1 MKPFEIEHFDGSVT
15 RYETMK
21 DVEKSIR
28 YRAQNQPFDDC
39 SFPALDFLI
48 SIQYKVELTK
58 DEYNHLYDIA
68 AEIYG
73 KRYEQRFRKQM
84 SWR

>member
-15 RYETMK
+15 RYDTMQ

-28 YRAQNQPFDDC
+28 YRAQKQPFDDC

-48 SIQYKVELTK
+48 SIQCKAELTK

-68 AEIYG
+68 QDIYG
-73 KRYEQRFRKQM
+73 KRYKQRFRKQM
-84 SWR
+84 SRR

>member
-39 SFPALDFLI
+39 SL
-48 SIQYKVELTK
+48 SGE
-58 DEYNHLYDIA
+58 
-68 AEIYG
+68 
-73 KRYEQRFRKQM
+73 M
-84 SWR
+84 

>member
-1 MKPFEIEHFDGSVT
+1 MKTFEIEHFDGSVT
-15 RYETMK
+15 RYDTMQ

-48 SIQYKVELTK
+48 SIQYKAELTK
-58 DEYNHLYDIA
+58 DEYNHLYDLA

-73 KRYEQRFRKQM
+73 KRYERRFRKQM
-84 SWR
+84 NWR

>member
-48 SIQYKVELTK
+48 SIQYKTELTK

>member
-15 RYETMK
+15 RYETMQ

-39 SFPALDFLI
+39 RIPALDWLFH
-48 SIQYKVELTK
+48 IQDMAELTK
-58 DEYNHLYDIA
+58 DEYNHLYDMA
-68 AEIYG
+68 QDIYG

>member
-15 RYETMK
+15 RYDTMQ

-48 SIQYKVELTK
+48 SIQYKAEFTK